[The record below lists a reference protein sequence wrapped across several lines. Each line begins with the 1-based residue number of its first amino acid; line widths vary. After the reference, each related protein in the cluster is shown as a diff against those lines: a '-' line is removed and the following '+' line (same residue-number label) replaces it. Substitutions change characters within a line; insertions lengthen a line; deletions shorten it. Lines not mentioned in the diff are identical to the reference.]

1 MLEGSFSKSDFTAP
15 KTPPITPTALPP
27 ATPKPTDPSAEV
39 ESFLAG
45 YSLTE
50 AEAFELSPVRP
61 SDNFRHDAALL
72 IHNLYQPGELVNV
85 VTKYNQNGPKA
96 NPAGLGETL
105 ERDALLDRLATQN
118 APESLA
124 GAWLRMNPLDGQ
136 GVADANVT
144 SYRFILLE
152 SDVIRPDLWLSL
164 MFRVPMPIAALIDS
178 GNKSI
183 HAWLKVDCATS
194 CEYKDT
200 FERIQ
205 RHLEPLGVDKS
216 NKNPSR
222 LSRLPG
228 VVRSIPLPE
237 TRQRLLYLNP
247 KASGMDWDA
256 FEAALKVEGKE
267 QKRLR
272 ELFMSRLYVPGEEV
286 EPPETVFYL
295 KGKQNEDVSVCT
307 VGNVSTIFASEGAG
321 KSAAMA
327 AAISAALV
335 PEGHFV

>member
-1 MLEGSFSKSDFTAP
+1 
-15 KTPPITPTALPP
+15 
-27 ATPKPTDPSAEV
+27 
-39 ESFLAG
+39 
-45 YSLTE
+45 
-50 AEAFELSPVRP
+50 
-61 SDNFRHDAALL
+61 
-72 IHNLYQPGELVNV
+72 
-85 VTKYNQNGPKA
+85 
-96 NPAGLGETL
+96 
-105 ERDALLDRLATQN
+105 
-118 APESLA
+118 
-124 GAWLRMNPLDGQ
+124 MNPLDGQ

-164 MFRVPMPIAALIDS
+164 MFRVPMPVAALIDS

-183 HAWLKVDCATS
+183 HAWLKVDCAS
-194 CEYKDT
+194 PEDYRDT

-256 FEAALKVEGKE
+256 FEAALKVED
-267 QKRLR
+267 
-272 ELFMSRLYVPGEEV
+272 M
-286 EPPETVFYL
+286 
-295 KGKQNEDVSVCT
+295 
-307 VGNVSTIFASEGAG
+307 
-321 KSAAMA
+321 
-327 AAISAALV
+327 
-335 PEGHFV
+335 